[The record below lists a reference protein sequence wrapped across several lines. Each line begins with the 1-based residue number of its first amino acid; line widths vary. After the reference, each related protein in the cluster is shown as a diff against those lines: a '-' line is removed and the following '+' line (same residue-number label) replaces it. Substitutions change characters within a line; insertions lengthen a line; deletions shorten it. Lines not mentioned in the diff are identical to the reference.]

1 MQNFSE
7 LGWVELG
14 YFMVEDKTTKQQQQ
28 QLIDFRGY
36 PSPQLELELSWQV
49 GAKVDQKCALGGR
62 TKFFQQFWTFLG
74 IAPKSRNK

>member
-7 LGWVELG
+7 LGCVELG
-14 YFMVEDKTTKQQQQ
+14 FFYGGRQNKK

-49 GAKVDQKCALGGR
+49 GAKVDQYQKNIDHIAKQKVCIVPLGMR
-62 TKFFQQFWTFLG
+62 STQFEL
-74 IAPKSRNK
+74 APF

>member
-14 YFMVEDKTTKQQQQ
+14 YFMVEDNNKTTK

-49 GAKVDQKCALGGR
+49 GAKVDQY
-62 TKFFQQFWTFLG
+62 
-74 IAPKSRNK
+74 